1 MPRKVARANCFD
13 ASALVK
19 LHVNE
24 EGSDIMRGYFHN
36 RAPGGY
42 TTPFCFYEAL
52 NVLKSKWLIRGEIT
66 RDEYFGS
73 AKNLVTW
80 FAAISRRTPDI
91 DFTNSSVFRDVQ
103 AVADRNSLDLSDAFQ
118 IVSVKSGYFSPL
130 AGESRTILVTADE
143 GLAKAARKESIRAWH
158 VLGEPEP

>member
-52 NVLKSKWLIRGEIT
+52 DVLKSKWLIRGEIT

-73 AKNLVTW
+73 AKN
-80 FAAISRRTPDI
+80 
-91 DFTNSSVFRDVQ
+91 
-103 AVADRNSLDLSDAFQ
+103 
-118 IVSVKSGYFSPL
+118 
-130 AGESRTILVTADE
+130 
-143 GLAKAARKESIRAWH
+143 AKAARNESIRAWY